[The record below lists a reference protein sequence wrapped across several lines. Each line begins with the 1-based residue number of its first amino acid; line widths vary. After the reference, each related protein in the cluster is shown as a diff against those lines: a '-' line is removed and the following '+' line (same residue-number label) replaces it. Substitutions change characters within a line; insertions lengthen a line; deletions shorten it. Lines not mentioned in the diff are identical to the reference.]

1 MHLKLNS
8 KAQRHAC
15 FWLFYL
21 FYFFAVNALGNGKL
35 SLGVAAI
42 TVCYC
47 ALIFYAVYFTLHYF
61 FRKGRILMA
70 VVLLTCFYVLSGIL
84 VYYVLYGNLGLQII
98 NNTYT
103 VSSGSFR
110 WTRFIQ
116 TFIVMNSNYTIMAMG
131 YYYYVEKLR
140 EVGQKLAAV
149 EKQLE
154 AESNMKD
161 SQYTTLSAQVHP
173 HMMAN
178 IFNHLKKKIT
188 PNDPELASQI
198 GEIYQLILFYM
209 EAQDVAGASKILLSD
224 EIMAVERYLSI
235 QEQVEMDS
243 FYIQLRCSG
252 NLMRFGIAPTTLQT
266 LAGNLFKHADIWD
279 REHPASIDIVVEHRG
294 YMIRVKNRKRPGR
307 QTMPS
312 HGVGLRNVRK
322 RMEYLFAENFFMSE
336 MQDEQ
341 TYELTLRV
349 ELFKN

>member
-1 MHLKLNS
+1 MHFKLNS
-8 KAQRHAC
+8 KQQRHAC

-42 TVCYC
+42 TVFYC
-47 ALIFYAVYFTLHYF
+47 ALIFYAVYFTLYYF
-61 FRKGRILMA
+61 FRKGRILMV
-70 VVLLTCFYVLSGIL
+70 VVLLTCFYMLSGIL
-84 VYYVLYGNLGLQII
+84 VYYVLYGSLGVQII

-103 VSSGSFR
+103 VSNQSFS
-110 WTRFIQ
+110 WTRYMQ
-116 TFIVMNSNYTIMAMG
+116 TFLVMNSNYTMMAIG

-140 EVGQKLAAV
+140 EARDKLTAV

-154 AESNMKD
+154 AESNMKA

-188 PNDPELASQI
+188 PKDAELASQV

-209 EAQDVAGASKILLSD
+209 EAQDVEGASKILLLD
-224 EIMAVERYLSI
+224 EVAALERYLSI
-235 QEQVEMDS
+235 QGQVEVDP
-243 FYIQLRCSG
+243 FYIQLHCTG

-279 REHPASIDIVVEHRG
+279 KGHPASIDIVVEHSG

-307 QTMPS
+307 QILPS

-322 RMEYLFAENFFMSE
+322 RMEYLFAEDFTMSE

-349 ELFKN
+349 EIFKN